1 MFPEPDAQRGAL
13 LLLGMQKQRGCGLG
27 CRLQPCVQDVGF
39 RAERQDYSTGLC
51 SAGAA
56 AGRPGVLRWTTQL

>member
-39 RAERQDYSTGLC
+39 
-51 SAGAA
+51 
-56 AGRPGVLRWTTQL
+56 